1 MGDSAVAT
9 RRAESAFGVA
19 DVAGLLAASVQ
30 PLDRSLPAGSAPNR
44 CLRRFQRSRHEDEQ
58 VDEYELTCSDT
69 WCALGRRGIRRT
81 GGRHDSC
88 VARNASPAVQIAI
101 AASATSLARN

>member
-1 MGDSAVAT
+1 MGVSAVAT

-44 CLRRFQRSRHEDEQ
+44 CLRHSVSRGLPAIED
-58 VDEYELTCSDT
+58 
-69 WCALGRRGIRRT
+69 ALGSGYSAGLADRAPHAGRT
-81 GGRHDSC
+81 
-88 VARNASPAVQIAI
+88 A
-101 AASATSLARN
+101 L